1 MATCYDEESLTERQ
15 ENELQ
20 ALKAIYFDVKDL
32 RENDTWEVIIHYASH
47 TTGRR
52 YVYTATI
59 LSKH

>member
-32 RENDTWEVIIHYASH
+32 RENDTWEVTEY
-47 TTGRR
+47 
-52 YVYTATI
+52 I
-59 LSKH
+59 LYIGYLIYQP